1 MTFSPVKQPGMKRGH
16 SSRLALAAVLLLT
29 AASVFFGCRKVPAV
43 RAVPG
48 ARSPAGSAPVGRLLL
63 TGELSAVRSADLFV
77 PETPLWALQLRFLE
91 EDGAAVKRGDR
102 VAEFDATG
110 LTSDLDQKRIA
121 AVEAETELVRFDADR
136 EGATFGRE
144 QAVLARRTDLGK
156 ARIDAEIPVELH
168 SRREH
173 EEFQLALR
181 RAETELAKAE
191 EDLKSYRTAA
201 AADRATKL
209 IALERA
215 RSERDK
221 LETAVAAL
229 TLHAPKDGV
238 FVVGE
243 NPRERKK
250 FLTGDTLWPG
260 MILGR
265 LPDLEALR
273 VEALLFDVDDGR
285 IRVGEPATVVP
296 DTFPQRRLTSR
307 VVSIAPVAQP
317 VGRGSPRMA
326 FRVFVEV
333 TGGDLSGLRPGM
345 SVRVEVPPGA
355 TVSLSGPRPARLAEP
370 DLATTRMA
378 RAERRDLVL
387 TVGLKGELA
396 ALDAEAIGPV
406 KLPEVW
412 DYRIAF
418 LAPEGALVKKG
429 QPVLGFDTTSL
440 KQQLEEKKAEA
451 ESAAKEIERR
461 KRSLALARGDLQLEG
476 AQAEARRA
484 RATMKV
490 DVPPEV
496 AGAHEL
502 RKARLD
508 LDLAAAEV
516 ASVTRRLE
524 AAERAAR
531 AELSVLDG
539 RWRRAVLRA
548 KELVNTIGRMTI
560 PAPRTGTVLYTPN
573 WNGDKKKVGDSCWFG
588 EKVVEVPDLE
598 RLGVQGEV
606 DEADAGLVAE
616 GATVSLRLDAHPDTE
631 VGGKVRTVQR
641 TVQRAS
647 PQIPLKVARLS
658 VALDKVDPEKMKP
671 GMRIRGRVETGR
683 VSGALVV
690 PSDAV
695 VPTEEG
701 PFVWVP
707 NGRGARRVR
716 VTVGGRNDEWVEILS
731 GLAEGDPVLRVAP
744 SSPKGT
750 SS

>member
-1 MTFSPVKQPGMKRGH
+1 MKRGH
-16 SSRLALAAVLLLT
+16 LSRIALAAVLLLA
-29 AASVFFGCRKVPAV
+29 AASVFPACRGAKAAGATAGRPA
-43 RAVPG
+43 PEG
-48 ARSPAGSAPVGRLLL
+48 PAPDRLLL
-63 TGELSAVRSADLFV
+63 TGEVSAVRSADLFV
-77 PETPLWALQLRFLE
+77 PETPLWALQLRFLA
-91 EDGAAVKRGDR
+91 EDGAAVKKGDR

-110 LTSDLDQKRIA
+110 LTSDLEQKRIA

-136 EGATFGRE
+136 EGAMLSRE
-144 QAVLARRTDLGK
+144 QAVLARRTDVGK
-156 ARIDAEIPVELH
+156 ARVDAEIPVDLH

-173 EEFQLALR
+173 EEFQLALK

-191 EDLKSYRTAA
+191 EDLSAYRTSA
-201 AADRATKL
+201 AADRATRS

-215 RSERDK
+215 LSERRK

-260 MILGR
+260 MVLGR
-265 LPDLEALR
+265 VPDLTALR

-285 IRVGEPATVVP
+285 IVAGEPAAVVP
-296 DTFPQRRLTSR
+296 DTFPDRRLAAR
-307 VVSIAPVAQP
+307 VASIAPVAQP

-326 FRVFVEV
+326 FRVLVEV

-345 SVRVEVPPGA
+345 SVRVEVPPGTEA
-355 TVSLSGPRPARLAEP
+355 APPDPRPARLPEP
-370 DLATTRMA
+370 DPAATRTA

-418 LAPEGALVKKG
+418 LAPEGSLVKKG
-429 QPVLGFDTTSL
+429 QPVVAFDTTNQ

-451 ESAAKEIERR
+451 EAATKEIDRR
-461 KRSLALARGDLQLEG
+461 KRSLSLSRGDLQLEAAG
-476 AQAEARRA
+476 AEASRA
-484 RATMKV
+484 KAAMKV

-496 AGAHEL
+496 AGANEL

-508 LDLAAAEV
+508 LDLATAEV
-516 ASVTRRLE
+516 ASVARRLE

-531 AELSVLDG
+531 AELSILEG
-539 RWRRAVLRA
+539 RGRRAALRA
-548 KELVNTIGRMTI
+548 KELERTIERMTI

-588 EKVVEVPDLE
+588 EKVVEVPDLA
-598 RLGVQGEV
+598 RLGVQGDV

-616 GATVSLRLDAHPDTE
+616 GARVSLRLDAHPDTE
-631 VGGKVRTVQR
+631 VHGKVRTVQR

-647 PQIPLKVARLS
+647 PQVPLKVARLS
-658 VALDKVDPEKMKP
+658 VALDEVDPERMKP

-683 VSGALVV
+683 VTGALVV

-695 VPTEEG
+695 VPTEQG

-707 NGRGARRVR
+707 KGSGTRRVP
-716 VTVGGRNDEWVEILS
+716 VTVGRRNDEWVEIRS
-731 GLAEGDPVLRVAP
+731 GLSEGDPVLRVA
-744 SSPKGT
+744 SSAAKGA

>member
-1 MTFSPVKQPGMKRGH
+1 MKRGH
-16 SSRLALAAVLLLT
+16 LSRITLAAVLLLA
-29 AASVFFGCRKVPAV
+29 AASVFPACRGAKATGTGIGTRPPPEGPR
-43 RAVPG
+43 RAP
-48 ARSPAGSAPVGRLLL
+48 LLL

-91 EDGAAVKRGDR
+91 EDGAAVRKGDR

-110 LTSDLDQKRIA
+110 LTSDLEQKRIA
-121 AVEAETELVRFDADR
+121 AIEAETELVRFDADR

-144 QAVLARRTDLGK
+144 QAVLARLTDVGK
-156 ARIDAEIPVELH
+156 ARIDAEIPVDLH

-173 EEFQLALR
+173 EEFQLALK
-181 RAETELAKAE
+181 RAETELAKAD
-191 EDLKSYRTAA
+191 EDLASYTTSA
-201 AADRATKL
+201 AADRATKV

-250 FLTGDTLWPG
+250 FLTGDSLWPG
-260 MILGR
+260 MVLGR
-265 LPDLEALR
+265 VPDLDALR

-285 IRVGEPATVVP
+285 IRAGEPAAVMP
-296 DTFPQRRLTSR
+296 DTFPDRRLDAR
-307 VVSIAPVAQP
+307 VASIAPVAQP

-326 FRVFVEV
+326 FRVLVEV

-345 SVRVEVPPGA
+345 SVRVEVPPGTTLA
-355 TVSLSGPRPARLAEP
+355 RTAPRPVRPAEP
-370 DLATTRMA
+370 DLANARTA

-440 KQQLEEKKAEA
+440 KQQLEEKKTEA

-461 KRSLALARGDLQLEG
+461 RRSLALARGDLQLEG

-484 RATMKV
+484 KAAMKV

-508 LDLAAAEV
+508 RDLAVAEV

-531 AELSVLDG
+531 AELSVLEG
-539 RWRRAVLRA
+539 RWRRASLRA
-548 KELVNTIGRMTI
+548 RELVKTIERMTI
-560 PAPRTGTVLYTPN
+560 PSPRAGTVLYTPN
-573 WNGDKKKVGDSCWFG
+573 WNGDKKKVGDNCWFG

-598 RLGVQGEV
+598 RLGVQGDV

-616 GATVSLRLDAHPDTE
+616 GAAVSLRLDAHPDTE
-631 VGGKVRTVQR
+631 VRGKIRTVQR

-658 VALDKVDPEKMKP
+658 VALEKVDPEKMKP

-683 VSGALVV
+683 VAGALVV

-707 NGRGARRVR
+707 KGTGARRVR
-716 VTVGGRNDEWVEILS
+716 VTVGRRNDEWVEVLS
-731 GLAEGDPVLRVAP
+731 GLAEGEAVLRIASP
-744 SSPKGT
+744 SSKGA